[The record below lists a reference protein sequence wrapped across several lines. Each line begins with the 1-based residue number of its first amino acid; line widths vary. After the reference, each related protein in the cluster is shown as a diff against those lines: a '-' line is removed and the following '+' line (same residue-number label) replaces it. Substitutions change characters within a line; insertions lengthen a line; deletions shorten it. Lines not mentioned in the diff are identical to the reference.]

1 MRTDRS
7 LFESNVPLRRDLW
20 SFAVLGILGAG
31 ASHLNV
37 NIPHTEVFIE
47 GRWIFGYMGFLLI
60 SRIWIVLLLSAFL
73 SVTLVKLVPIHLAFL
88 GNLLYVLPFGILL
101 RGVHERLFLSI
112 RHPAMYGGALLLAVV
127 AGYELFTTPVVWF
140 FLGILRDAPSTAAFV
155 LEGLRTQP
163 FLEESIFVGLILALS
178 MTSLR
183 IHWDLRERE
192 EHLGT
197 VLRSIGDAVIVT
209 DAQGRVEMLNPVA
222 ETLTGWRLAEARG
235 RPVTD
240 IYHIVNRLSQ
250 ERLENPVDLVR
261 EKGVVVDLANHTVL
275 IARDGP
281 ERQIADSAAPVRTAD
296 GEIQGVVMVFRDV
309 SREYRDRE
317 ALRES
322 EEKYRNLFRMES
334 DAIFLVREDDGR
346 FLEANPAAERLYG
359 RSRENLL
366 EMTESEL
373 VAPAV
378 PDPDPCVDSSGIS
391 ETPPLRHRKADGTG
405 FPVETGTTPVRW
417 KGADV
422 HILVVRDI
430 SERVSGERERRRLEG
445 QLRQAQK
452 MEAIGTLAGGI
463 AHDFNNILFPIIGHA
478 ELMKELFPP
487 GDQRES
493 HLDQILEAAVRAK
506 NLVRQILTF
515 SRKNE
520 AEFQPVHLGAVIK
533 ESMQMLRSTLP
544 ASVHI
549 DLDVQFSGRVMA
561 NVTQIQ
567 QVLMNLC
574 TNAFHAMEEG
584 GRLRVDVVEEDVDRE
599 RAASLAGEKPGRYL
613 VISVTDTGMG
623 MTPATLARIFD
634 PYFTTKAEGK
644 GTGLG
649 LAIVHGI
656 IKEHRGFLTVES
668 ELGKGSRFRV
678 FLPVLEKI
686 GNGDRLAPP
695 GECPAGEESIL
706 FVDDDPAVRKMME
719 ALLIR
724 LGYRVTVAASPL
736 EALERIRADS
746 EAFDLVLTDM
756 AMPEMS
762 GESFAAE
769 IWEFR
774 PALPVVVC
782 TGFMDR
788 LDERRWKALGFSG
801 VLTKPVR
808 KSELAR
814 MLRNALD
821 GAPQASMAND
831 RLAGG
836 GVIPDSA

>member
-1 MRTDRS
+1 MRTDRPFS
-7 LFESNVPLRRDLW
+7 ESNVPLRRDLW
-20 SFAVLGILGAG
+20 IFAILGLLGAG
-31 ASHLNV
+31 ASRLNV

-47 GRWIFGYMGFLLI
+47 ARWIFGYMGFLLI
-60 SRIWIVLLLSAFL
+60 SRLWVALLLSAFL
-73 SVTLVKLVPIHLAFL
+73 SAALVKLVPIHLAFL
-88 GNLLYVLPFGILL
+88 GNLLYALPLGIMLRAVHDRLL
-101 RGVHERLFLSI
+101 LS
-112 RHPAMYGGALLLAVV
+112 RHPAMYGGGLFLAVM
-127 AGYELFTTPVVWF
+127 AGYQMFTTPVVWY
-140 FLGILRDAPSTAAFV
+140 FLGILRDAPSPASFV

-183 IHWDLRERE
+183 VHWNLRERE
-192 EHLGT
+192 EHLAT

-209 DAQGRVEMLNPVA
+209 DAEGRVEMLNPAA
-222 ETLTGWRLAEARG
+222 ETLTGWRLSEAGG
-235 RPVTD
+235 RLVTE
-240 IYHIVNRLSQ
+240 IYRIVNRFSR
-250 ERLENPVDLVR
+250 ERVENPVDVVR

-275 IARDGP
+275 IGRDGA
-281 ERQIADSAAPVRTAD
+281 ERQIADSAAPLRTAG
-296 GEIQGVVMVFRDV
+296 GELRGVVMVFRDV
-309 SREYRDRE
+309 TREYLDRE

-322 EEKYRNLFRMES
+322 EEKYRNLFQMES

-346 FLEANPAAERLYG
+346 ILEANPAAERLYG
-359 RSRENLL
+359 RSREALL

-373 VAPAV
+373 VVPAV
-378 PDPDPCVDSSGIS
+378 AESIPRVDFPWIP
-391 ETPPLRHRKADGTG
+391 ETLPPRHRKADGTG
-405 FPVETGTTPVRW
+405 FPVETGTTPIRW
-417 KGADV
+417 KGADA

-430 SERVSGERERRRLEG
+430 SERVDGERERRRLEG

-478 ELMKELFPP
+478 ELMKEFFPAD
-487 GDQRES
+487 DQRKP

-506 NLVRQILTF
+506 ELVRQILTF
-515 SRKNE
+515 SRKSE
-520 AEFQPVHLGAVIK
+520 AEFQPVHIGAVIK
-533 ESMQMLRSTLP
+533 ESMRMLRSALP
-544 ASVHI
+544 AAIRI
-549 DLDVQFSGRVMA
+549 DSDVRFSGKVMA
-561 NVTQIQ
+561 DVTQIQ

-584 GRLRVDVVEEDVDRE
+584 GRLRVDVLEEDVDGE
-599 RAASLAGEKPGRYL
+599 RAASLAGAKPGRYL
-613 VISVTDTGMG
+613 VIIVTDTGVG
-623 MTPATLARIFD
+623 MTAATQARIFD

-656 IKEHRGFLTVES
+656 VKEHRGFLTVES

-678 FLPVLEKI
+678 FLPVLEACAKGGI
-686 GNGDRLAPP
+686 LPP
-695 GECPAGEESIL
+695 PKECPSGKESVL
-706 FVDDDPAVRKMME
+706 LVDDDSAVRKMME
-719 ALLIR
+719 ALLIL
-724 LGYRVTVAASPL
+724 LGYRVTALASPL
-736 EALERIRADS
+736 EALERVRADS
-746 EAFDLVLTDM
+746 GAFDLVLTDM

-762 GESFAAE
+762 GESLAAA

-788 LDERRWKALGFSG
+788 LDERRWKALGLSG

-808 KSELAR
+808 KSELAC
-814 MLRNALD
+814 MLRDALD
-821 GAPQASMAND
+821 GPAQTPSASD

-836 GVIPDSA
+836 EALRDSL